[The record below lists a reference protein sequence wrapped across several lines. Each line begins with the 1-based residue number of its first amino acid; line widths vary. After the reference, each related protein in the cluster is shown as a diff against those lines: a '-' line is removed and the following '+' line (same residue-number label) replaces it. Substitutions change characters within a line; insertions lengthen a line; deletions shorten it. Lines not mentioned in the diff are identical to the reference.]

1 MSAWLNCRRK
11 LQETLSHREFDEKIR
26 PLQAQQVGDRWTLYA
41 PNRYIQEA
49 VQEQYLE
56 HIESLLT
63 HSENLKRPI
72 GVKVGEPVG
81 GLPKGPKRTDG
92 APKAAVRKPNGMQP
106 SFTFDAFV
114 PGKSSR
120 LAYAAAQLVADKPG
134 DGNNPLL
141 IYGGVGIGKT
151 HLMQAIGHELH
162 NRCPNL
168 KIVFC
173 HGQVFVEQM
182 VNAFRQNG
190 AAVEKLTERYR
201 SAGMLLFDDVQFLS
215 KAPRTQ
221 REFLRIFNRL
231 TDHKG
236 QIVITCNCYP
246 GQVEGLD
253 DGLKSRFGGGLSVEL
268 RPPEKAVAVAILK
281 REAKRHNVELTE
293 EVANYIADLAGGD
306 VRGLKGALQ
315 NVAQRA
321 LLSGEPITM
330 NLAREA
336 LRHLRSRLVS
346 INDILRV
353 VAAHYGLRSSDI
365 LSNQRPQLMVRA
377 RHMAMSLARDLLH
390 LSNSDIGKVMGG
402 KHHSTVDSACAKM
415 ESLRS
420 RNPDVDDEYC
430 RLVRDL
436 KG

>member
-1 MSAWLNCRRK
+1 MSAWQNCRRK
-11 LQETLSHREFDEKIR
+11 LQQTLPDHEFDKKIR
-26 PLQAQQVGDRWTLYA
+26 PLQAQQVAGRWTLYA

-56 HIESLLT
+56 RIQSLLAY
-63 HSENLKRPI
+63 SENQGRSI
-72 GVKVGEPVG
+72 DVEVGEPLG

-92 APKAAVRKPNGMQP
+92 VPKAVVRKPNGMQP

-120 LAYAAAQLVADKPG
+120 LAYAAARLMADKPG
-134 DGNNPLL
+134 DGNSPLL

-151 HLMQAIGHELH
+151 HLMQAVGHELH
-162 NRCPNL
+162 NRSPNL

-182 VNAFRQNG
+182 VNAFRRNG
-190 AAVEKLTERYR
+190 EAVEKLAERYR
-201 SAGMLLFDDVQFLS
+201 SAAMLLFDDVQFLS
-215 KAPRTQ
+215 SAYRTQ
-221 REFLRIFNRL
+221 REFLRIFNGL
-231 TDHKG
+231 TDRKG

-253 DGLKSRFGGGLSVEL
+253 DGLKSRLGGGLSVEL
-268 RPPEKAVAVAILK
+268 RPPERAVAVAILK
-281 REAKRHNVELTE
+281 REAKRHNVVLTE
-293 EVANYIADLAGGD
+293 EVANYIAGLAGGD
-306 VRGLKGALQ
+306 IRSLKGALQ

-321 LLSGEPITM
+321 LLSAGPITM
-330 NLAREA
+330 TLAREA

-346 INDILRV
+346 VNDILRV
-353 VAAHYGLRSSDI
+353 VAAHYGLKSSDI
-365 LSNQRPQLMVRA
+365 LSKQRPQLMVRA

-402 KHHSTVDSACAKM
+402 KHHSTVNSACAKM
-415 ESLRS
+415 ENLRS
-420 RNPDVDDEYC
+420 GNPDVDDEYC